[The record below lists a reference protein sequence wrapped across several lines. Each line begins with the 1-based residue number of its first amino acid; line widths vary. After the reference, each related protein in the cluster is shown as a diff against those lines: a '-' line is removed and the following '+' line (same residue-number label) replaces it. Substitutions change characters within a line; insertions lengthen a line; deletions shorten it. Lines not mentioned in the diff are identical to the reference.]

1 MNKPTKR
8 LTIKGIVRKV
18 TEEEEPYV
26 QSLWYDRFLWDED
39 DESDLEEEHVGGDR
53 GSKLGDKDS
62 IARSRVNGA
71 ASTSRT
77 TAQGPGMGKSNSK
90 NGTKRTGNKSD
101 SKVNVSRQKNGSLSS
116 SSRGVAVTDSSLTTS
131 SVVNIQDPRRGET
144 DASNVGTSASGSSLS
159 NDQKLQVGSRI
170 EDLEICGKGDG
181 EESSEEGGDALEGE
195 WTDEETS
202 EDVGTTFY
210 KLEMISIEL
219 DSSSGLQVSS
229 LLFPKPPLQHTCMI
243 EVFFRES

>member
-90 NGTKRTGNKSD
+90 TGTKRTGNKSD

-170 EDLEICGKGDG
+170 EDLEICGKGDD
-181 EESSEEGGDALEGE
+181 EESSEGGDVLEGE

-229 LLFPKPPLQHTCMI
+229 LLYLYDC
-243 EVFFRES
+243 EVVFRES

>member
-62 IARSRVNGA
+62 MARSRVNGST
-71 ASTSRT
+71 STSRT
-77 TAQGPGMGKSNSK
+77 AAQGPGMGKSNSK

-101 SKVNVSRQKNGSLSS
+101 SKVNASRQKNGSLSS
-116 SSRGVAVTDSSLTTS
+116 SSRGVAVSDSSLTTS
-131 SVVNIQDPRRGET
+131 SVVNIQDSRRGET
-144 DASNVGTSASGSSLS
+144 DASNVGTSASGASLS

-170 EDLEICGKGDG
+170 DDLDICRKGDG
-181 EESSEEGGDALEGE
+181 EESSEGGDALEGD
-195 WTDEETS
+195 WADEETS

-229 LLFPKPPLQHTCMI
+229 LLFLKLH
-243 EVFFRES
+243 F